1 MAVVPV
7 ICRHWRNVSDRRSNC
22 RIWVDCILSPKP
34 LVRIPFLKSYLFSV
48 LLLTTGSWV
57 PLFGITFSS
66 RMPMIPSSM
75 KRLLT
80 VRNSLSLIDPCL
92 NSCVACALRPDLAL
106 LAEKDMTQVGEKGL
120 NLFKLFLWVGGW
132 LILWLYRNYGESNT
146 FMLVVKY

>member
-1 MAVVPV
+1 M
-7 ICRHWRNVSDRRSNC
+7 
-22 RIWVDCILSPKP
+22 
-34 LVRIPFLKSYLFSV
+34 
-48 LLLTTGSWV
+48 

-120 NLFKLFLWVGGW
+120 NLFKLFL
-132 LILWLYRNYGESNT
+132 
-146 FMLVVKY
+146 